1 MIVQNIR
8 IINVSNRTF
17 FLTVL
22 ASMLLLYFFY
32 VFNSCLMSSINR
44 VFKRVSGDQR
54 FREKQRLKL
63 LFQTGPFNLIFS
75 STTIRETSVTTHNE
89 HFENA
94 SSSEE
99 TQIIFGSV
107 VRIVSLTDD
116 DVRNESSF
124 KYRLVNPKNLSA
136 RRLPDVLLIGVKKS
150 GTRALLEFIRVHP
163 DVRAAGNE
171 IHFFD
176 RHYSFGL
183 NWYRKKM
190 PPTITGQLTME
201 KTPSYFVT
209 ASAPARVHKMNP
221 KIKLLVVV
229 RNPVT
234 RAISGDF
241 T

>member
-1 MIVQNIR
+1 M
-8 IINVSNRTF
+8 
-17 FLTVL
+17 
-22 ASMLLLYFFY
+22 
-32 VFNSCLMSSINR
+32 
-44 VFKRVSGDQR
+44 
-54 FREKQRLKL
+54 
-63 LFQTGPFNLIFS
+63 FS
-75 STTIRETSVTTHNE
+75 STSFRQTSITTHSD
-89 HFENA
+89 HSENV

-99 TQIIFGSV
+99 TQIIFGSI

-116 DVRNESSF
+116 DGRNESSF

-221 KIKLLVVV
+221 RIKLLVVV

-234 RAISGDF
+234 RAISGELFAALVYIF
-241 T
+241 TLIHSVF